1 MINKLLEIIRTL
13 RAPDGCPWDREQ
25 TPQSVKKYLLEE
37 TCELLDA
44 IDSGNPD
51 EVKEELGDLLFM
63 LLFLAFMYEEEEEGF
78 LEGAISHVSD
88 KMIRRHP
95 HIFGV
100 TTVSSANEVKQN
112 WQAIKAE
119 EAKLKGKRPSVL
131 GEIPRSLP
139 SLQRAY
145 RLGERASRVGFDWKD
160 VKGVMEKFEEERLEF
175 ENALITADGDHVE
188 EELGDILFTIA
199 NLARHLGINP
209 EEALFKATR
218 RFEDRFKRMEDEFR
232 KKDIDLEDAD
242 IELMDEVWTRVKK
255 D

>member
-1 MINKLLEIIRTL
+1 MINKLWEIIRTL

-44 IDSGNPD
+44 IDSGSSH

-63 LLFLAFMYEEEEEGF
+63 LLFLAFMYEEQEEGF
-78 LEGAISHVSD
+78 LEGAVSHVRD

-119 EAKLKGKRPSVL
+119 EAKSKGKRPSVL

-175 ENALITADGDHVE
+175 EKALATANRDHVE

-209 EEALFKATR
+209 EEALFKTTR

-242 IELMDEVWTRVKK
+242 IELMDEVWARVKK